1 MKEIISQGN
10 YTAKDGSVKSYEFG
24 YNQYDTLQDAIADG
38 GEAQALKDLQRMRK
52 VDANNTA
59 REKAKVA
66 NGDSTRQPMTEEQK
80 AQAKAERQAN
90 KAILDKIKAKAE
102 AMGIDPDELLAQ
114 LS

>member
-10 YTAKDGSVKSYEFG
+10 YTAKDGTVKSYDFS

-59 REKAKVA
+59 REKAKIA

-80 AQAKAERQAN
+80 AAAKAERQAN
-90 KAILDKIKAKAE
+90 KALLERIRAKAE
-102 AMGIDPDELLAQ
+102 AEGMTPEEYLAN
-114 LS
+114 L